1 MPKERQNEMNKD
13 NDRTCES
20 SKNPEGRFDLGVCY
34 LKGLGVGQDLEAAS
48 KWFEKAA
55 EAEPDAKDRLMWYKK
70 AAELGDA
77 HSQFKVAEAL
87 NSGAGGERC
96 ESSEAFNR
104 YKVSAEGGDVN
115 AMCELGN
122 YYLMGLGCQQDRALG
137 LQWCVKAAEKGFGLA
152 QRMLGNI
159 YSNERNAEYDINEAR
174 KWYQKAAD
182 QGDDIAKDELRRL
195 S

>member
-1 MPKERQNEMNKD
+1 MNKA
-13 NDRTCES
+13 NSKACES

-34 LKGLGVGQDLEAAS
+34 LKGLGVEQNLEEAS

-55 EAEPDAKDRLMWYKK
+55 EAEPAAKDKLIWYKK
-70 AAELGDA
+70 AAELGDV

-87 NSGAGGERC
+87 NSDAGSGGR
-96 ESSEAFNR
+96 ESSEIFER
-104 YKVSAEGGDVN
+104 YKMSAEGGDVN

-137 LQWCVKAAEKGFGLA
+137 LRWCAKAAEKGFVIA

-159 YSNERNAEYDINEAR
+159 YSNERNPEYDLNEAR
-174 KWYQKAAD
+174 KWYQKAAE
-182 QGDDIAKDELRRL
+182 QGDDVAKDELRRL
-195 S
+195 G